1 MAANR
6 LKSRDQCDDSMT
18 TDTLTE
24 NGGKNRGCVH
34 FWEVRKVF
42 GPEKPFANKC
52 KTRSTKLLF

>member
-24 NGGKNRGCVH
+24 MAGKTGDACVS
-34 FWEVRKVF
+34 RK
-42 GPEKPFANKC
+42 
-52 KTRSTKLLF
+52 S